1 MSINVFFLYFYSF
14 SCTNVVY
21 SALSLPGGYYQA
33 RSHTWGGQR
42 LGWLGFR
49 RNLDCYRRTRH
60 TTKVSSLSQNRSH
73 DIFSLGSET
82 PFFDLSPVF
91 PLTAQ
96 LIISLRIPWS
106 PFRYRGTPASDFPLI
121 HCCFTNEILAHTT
134 LMCFDSFRSADANG
148 PRHLVM

>member
-1 MSINVFFLYFYSF
+1 MYFSF
-14 SCTNVVY
+14 IFTVLVAQTSSTL
-21 SALSLPGGYYQA
+21 LSPFREDTTRRVLTHG
-33 RSHTWGGQR
+33 GGQR

-106 PFRYRGTPASDFPLI
+106 PFRYRGTPASDLTLI
-121 HCCFTNEILAHTT
+121 HCGSDPDRPGGLFL
-134 LMCFDSFRSADANG
+134 LLRFSSS
-148 PRHLVM
+148 

>member
-106 PFRYRGTPASDFPLI
+106 PFRYRGTPASDLTLI
-121 HCCFTNEILAHTT
+121 HCGSDPDRPGGLFL
-134 LMCFDSFRSADANG
+134 LLRFSSS
-148 PRHLVM
+148 